1 MKNYPSVS
9 TFGVNQGYE
18 KIFFCTFAAINKDYT
33 TRVMERKDLRI
44 VYMGTPDFA
53 VPTLERL
60 IKEGYN
66 VVGVITMP
74 DKPIGR
80 HQSLVQASPV
90 KECAMKHGI
99 TVLQP
104 ERLKDE
110 TFLMELR
117 SLNADLQIV
126 VAFRML
132 PEAVWAMPR
141 LGTFN
146 LHAALLPQYRGA
158 APINWAIINGDTET
172 GITTFFL
179 DHQIDTGEV
188 IQQERVPIG
197 PDDNVED
204 VHDRLMMLGADLVA
218 ETVHNIIDG
227 KVTPIPQEQMH
238 TDAPLHPAPKIF
250 RETCQIQWEKHT
262 LDTAHNFVR
271 GLSPYPGA
279 WTTLISPDGKETVM
293 KIYRTSKE
301 ALSDDGEERRNASPT
316 LITASINGKNSLAVS
331 LPGGLLHIHELQMA
345 GKKRMSAEDFLRGTS
360 LEGWRIRE

>member
-1 MKNYPSVS
+1 
-9 TFGVNQGYE
+9 
-18 KIFFCTFAAINKDYT
+18 
-33 TRVMERKDLRI
+33 
-44 VYMGTPDFA
+44 MGTPDFA

-60 IKEGYN
+60 ISEGYN

-74 DKPIGR
+74 DKAIGR
-80 HQSLVQASPV
+80 HQSQLQASPV
-90 KECAMKHGI
+90 KECALRHGI
-99 TVLQP
+99 RVLQP

-110 TFLMELR
+110 TFLAELR

-179 DHQIDTGEV
+179 DHQIDTGQI

-204 VHDRLMMLGADLVA
+204 VHDRLMLLGANLVA
-218 ETVHNIIDG
+218 ETVQNIIDG
-227 KVTPIPQEQMH
+227 KVTPIPQEQIH
-238 TDAPLHPAPKIF
+238 TDAPLLPAPKIF
-250 RETCQIQWEKHT
+250 RETCQIQWSRHSM
-262 LDTAHNFVR
+262 DTAHNFVR

-279 WTTLISPDGKETVM
+279 WTNLLSPDGKETVV
-293 KIYRTSKE
+293 KIFRTSKE
-301 ALSDDGEERRNASPT
+301 HRPNGTQATEAGSPS
-316 LITASINGKNSLAVS
+316 LITEINGKPSLAIA
-331 LPGGLLHIHELQMA
+331 LPGGLLHILELQMA
-345 GKKRMSAEDFLRGTS
+345 GKKRMDSADFLRGTS
-360 LEGWRIRE
+360 LAGWRLA